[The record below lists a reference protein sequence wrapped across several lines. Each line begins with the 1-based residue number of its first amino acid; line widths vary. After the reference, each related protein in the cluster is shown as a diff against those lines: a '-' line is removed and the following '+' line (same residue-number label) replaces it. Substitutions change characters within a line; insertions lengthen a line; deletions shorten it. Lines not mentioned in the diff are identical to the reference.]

1 MCRLLCLAPPPY
13 SWDIPHN
20 VEKKVRM
27 SVSPMQ
33 QLASALRQNG
43 LIRFIEHFAE
53 LFPTTHMKDMVVE
66 RMGANRTIEVGG
78 KKVVNFGSDSFLG
91 LDQDPRVQDALRRG
105 IRRWGSHNGA
115 SRAFSSVQA
124 NIEAEDK
131 LAQWLGTEATLIY
144 PSVTL
149 ANMGAIP
156 GLVGRQDVLVVDEQA
171 HNSIQEG
178 AKIAKA
184 NGTRLFSFSHCNP
197 EALDKVLDEA
207 GDYRCAVVAIDGVY
221 SMSGELP
228 PLAELNRVCLRRR
241 AVLYVDDAHGTGVMG
256 RQGRGTV
263 LDALGDYD
271 NTLVIGSLSKGFS
284 CMGGFIGCTNEFKLL
299 LKMRSNTYIFGGPV
313 APCYLEAVCTVC
325 DILNSPEYELLS
337 ARLRRNI
344 RQLSTGLI
352 ARGLVVLGG
361 ETPILSILVGDEEDT
376 LNAGNDLF
384 EQGYYVQSVTFPAV
398 PYHAGVLRIQVNA
411 NHLTESIAGLLDAVS
426 KLATKIRLPGP
437 ETASRRA
444 A

>member
-1 MCRLLCLAPPPY
+1 MG
-13 SWDIPHN
+13 DPHKL
-20 VEKKVRM
+20 EKKVRM
-27 SVSPMQ
+27 SSSPMQ

-53 LFPTTHMKDMVVE
+53 LFPTTHMKDMVVD
-66 RMGANRTIEVGG
+66 RMEPNRIIEVAG
-78 KKVVNFGSDSFLG
+78 KKVINFGSDSFLG
-91 LDQDPRVQDALRRG
+91 FDQDPRVQDALRRG
-105 IRRWGSHNGA
+105 IRRWGTHNGA
-115 SRAFSSVQA
+115 SRAFASVRA
-124 NIEAEDK
+124 NSEAEDK

-184 NGTRLFSFSHCNP
+184 NGTRVFFFSHCNP
-197 EALDKVLDEA
+197 QALEKVLEQA
-207 GDYRCAVVAIDGVY
+207 GDYRCAVVALDGVY

-228 PLAELNRVCLRRR
+228 PLEELNRVCLQRR
-241 AVLYVDDAHGTGVMG
+241 AVLYVDDAHGTGVLG

-263 LDALGDYD
+263 LDALGNYD
-271 NTLVIGSLSKGFS
+271 NTLVVGSLSKGFS

-313 APCYLEAVCTVC
+313 APCYLDAICTVC
-325 DILNSPEYELLS
+325 DILNSPEYELIG
-337 ARLRRNI
+337 ARLQRNI
-344 RQLSTGLI
+344 RQLNMGL
-352 ARGLVVLGG
+352 REMDLVVLGG
-361 ETPILSILVGDEEDT
+361 RTPILSVLVGDEEDT
-376 LNAGNDLF
+376 LNAGNFLF
-384 EQGYYVQSVTFPAV
+384 EEGYYVQSVTFPAV

-411 NHLTESIAGLLDAVS
+411 NHLAESIAGLLESIAKLS
-426 KLATKIRLPGP
+426 KKIRLPGP
-437 ETASRRA
+437 ASVPHLA